1 MIPPTSSLNV
11 ASTSPSAKEGKITGA
26 KGETS
31 ASAPDNTISKM
42 AEPLEYN
49 SKFRLLKVKAN
60 AQTEESKPSD
70 AASNTSGNELTMLTQ
85 TNIENGFPP
94 VISLNNLQ
102 VLASSEP
109 SAQGQPLAQN
119 LMTLI
124 LKRDTLNFVLD
135 KASSHSSLSVRAAP
149 HQTTQPLQPL
159 ANNAKLNL
167 PMFETQ
173 MLLQSTKNGQTQQPV
188 SALQSALNQ
197 PVPASSLHPLSQI
210 QGHSP
215 NTEWAAVRV
224 DASTG
229 KWGEQMMQVLHDR
242 VTLQAQQNIQEAK
255 IRLDP
260 PELGKLDLLVRVEGD
275 RLHVQINA
283 NAAATREALM
293 QVSERLRTEL
303 QEQNFVH
310 VDVNIGSE
318 KGKEKPSQELS
329 QEEQNVF
336 AARDLS
342 SLQPQLNN
350 RYSDHWL
357 NTKA

>member
-1 MIPPTSSLNV
+1 MITPTSSLNV
-11 ASTSPSAKEGKITGA
+11 ASTSPGAKEGKITSA

-31 ASAPDNTISKM
+31 TSAPNNTIPKT
-42 AEPLEYN
+42 AEPLEHH

-60 AQTEESKPSD
+60 AKTEESKPSD
-70 AASNTSGNELTMLTQ
+70 AASNTSGNELTKLTQ
-85 TNIENGFPP
+85 TNAENGFLP
-94 VISLNNLQ
+94 VISLNNVQ
-102 VLASSEP
+102 VQVGAEP
-109 SAQGQPLAQN
+109 GAQGQPLAQN
-119 LMTLI
+119 LMKLI
-124 LKRDTLNFVLD
+124 VKRDTVNLVLD
-135 KASSHSSLSVRAAP
+135 KASPHSSLSVTAAP
-149 HQTTQPLQPL
+149 NQTTQPLQPL

-167 PMFETQ
+167 SMFETQ
-173 MLLQSTKNGQTQQPV
+173 ILLQSPQNGQTQQPV

-197 PVPASSLHPLSQI
+197 PVSASSPHPLSQI
-210 QGHSP
+210 QGHSQ

-260 PELGKLDLLVRVEGD
+260 PELGKLDLLVRVEGE
-275 RLHVQINA
+275 RLHVHINA

-318 KGKEKPSQELS
+318 KGKDQPSQDLS

-336 AARDLS
+336 AARDIS
-342 SLQPQLNN
+342 SLQPQINN